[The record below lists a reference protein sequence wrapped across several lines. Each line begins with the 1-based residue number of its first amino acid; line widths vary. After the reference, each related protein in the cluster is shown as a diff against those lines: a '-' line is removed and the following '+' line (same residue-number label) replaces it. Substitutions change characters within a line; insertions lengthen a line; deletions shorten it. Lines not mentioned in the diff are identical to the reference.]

1 MSHGFH
7 QYDEK
12 GRGRQ
17 MYQKI
22 LVPLDESK
30 ESECVID
37 HVRVI
42 AKGCSVP
49 KVVLLRVVE
58 PFPPAAA
65 NYLGDDKVVA
75 AQKAAWRAAEEY
87 LSYVS
92 AGLKNS
98 CGGIEQVVVEGNPA
112 DEILDYAKTHDID
125 LIAMTTHGRSGIAR
139 WSLGSVTERVMRHA
153 TVPVLTVAPAGCRP

>member
-1 MSHGFH
+1 
-7 QYDEK
+7 
-12 GRGRQ
+12 

-22 LVPLDESK
+22 LIPLDESK
-30 ESECVID
+30 ESECVLD

-58 PFPPAAA
+58 PFPPAAS

-75 AQKAAWRAAEEY
+75 VQQEARRSAVEY

-92 AGLKNS
+92 ASFQNS
-98 CGGIEQVVVEGNPA
+98 CGGVEQVVLDGDPA
-112 DEILDYAKTHDID
+112 EVILDYAKTHGID
-125 LIAMTTHGRSGIAR
+125 LIAMTTHGRSGLAR
-139 WSLGSVTERVMRHA
+139 WTMGSVTERIIRHA
-153 TVPVLTVAPAGCRP
+153 TIPVLTVAPAGCRP